1 MISHKHKCIFIHIP
15 KNAGSSVERAFGYI
29 KHIKGKGKHD
39 PAWVNKGYWHK
50 NQIGREY
57 PIPKIYPSPHNDP
70 SYAECWDE
78 YFKFAIVRNPWSR
91 LVSSYKYDIQI
102 ATTDSVVENPD
113 SASSEK
119 WLRTR
124 REFLKEFHDKHGD
137 TFEGFVKSLSE
148 PGNCHGYKW
157 LGSDYAWVKW
167 HGVSQITF
175 IVDETRQDCMDM
187 IIKMENLKEE
197 WPKVCERIGAD
208 LELPHVN
215 KAKGKRYTEYYNDET
230 REIVAKRYAKDIE
243 YFGYQFED

>member
-1 MISHKHKCIFIHIP
+1 
-15 KNAGSSVERAFGYI
+15 
-29 KHIKGKGKHD
+29 
-39 PAWVNKGYWHK
+39 
-50 NQIGREY
+50 
-57 PIPKIYPSPHNDP
+57 
-70 SYAECWDE
+70 
-78 YFKFAIVRNPWSR
+78 
-91 LVSSYKYDIQI
+91 VSSYKYDIQI

-157 LGSDYAWVKW
+157 LGSDYSWVKW

-187 IIKMENLKEE
+187 IIKMESLNEE
-197 WPKVCERIGAD
+197 WPKVCDKLGVE
-208 LELPHVN
+208 LELPHTN
-215 KAKGKRYTEYYNDET
+215 KSPGKHYTEYYDDET

-243 YFGYQFED
+243 YFGYKFEE